1 MFAIPKFLPEIAL
14 QKYGVFS
21 KYAIYLQKNF
31 GKMKI
36 LGLGNA
42 LVDVLSKLESD
53 DLLADIGIQK
63 GAMDMISKEQMVAIR
78 KYQQGVETTKT
89 PGGAN
94 CNTMRA
100 ISLLG
105 GESGF
110 IGKVGDDSL
119 ADFYEEAIRSAG
131 AAAYLIKTTGMSG
144 SCTVFISPDG
154 ERTMGT
160 YLGPGPTILPD
171 EITDE
176 LLKQYDCIHIEG
188 YLIVND
194 TLVRETIKKA
204 KRLGLKVAL
213 DLANYNIVN
222 AYKGLL
228 EELIPQYVDILFANA
243 SEAEAFTGLPA
254 QEAVKAL
261 EQQVDIALVTLGKE
275 GSLIGSQGHFYHV
288 PAEGGKPVDTTG
300 AGDNFAAGFLYGLS
314 VGATLEQSARIGSM
328 LAGYVIDVVGP
339 QIPADK
345 WEQIKL
351 KVKAILS

>member
-1 MFAIPKFLPEIAL
+1 
-14 QKYGVFS
+14 
-21 KYAIYLQKNF
+21 
-31 GKMKI
+31 MKI

-53 DLLADIGIQK
+53 ETLVKIGIQK
-63 GAMDMISKEQMVAIR
+63 GAMDMISREQMYVIR
-78 KYQQGVETTKT
+78 KYQANTETTQA

-100 ISLLG
+100 IALLG
-105 GESGF
+105 GQSGF

-119 ADFYEEAIRSAG
+119 GQFYEEALLKAG
-131 AAAYLIKTTGMSG
+131 VASYLIKTEGPSG
-144 SCTVFISPDG
+144 ACTVFISPDG

-160 YLGPGPTILPD
+160 FLGPAPTISPD
-171 EITDE
+171 EITEDV
-176 LLKQYDCIHIEG
+176 LRNYNCIHIEG
-188 YLIVND
+188 YLIVNEE
-194 TLVRETIKKA
+194 LVRETMKKA

-228 EELIPQYVDILFANA
+228 EEVIPQYVDILFANA

-261 EQQVDIALVTLGKE
+261 EKQVDVALVTLGKE
-275 GSLIGSQGHFYHV
+275 GSLIGSHGQFYHV
-288 PAEGGKPVDTTG
+288 DAEGGKPVDTTG
-300 AGDNFAAGFLYGLS
+300 AGDNFAAGFLYGQS
-314 VGATLEQSARIGSM
+314 VGASLVQSAQIGSM
-328 LAGYVIDVVGP
+328 LSGYVIDVVGP
-339 QIPADK
+339 QVPADK

-351 KVKAILS
+351 KVKAILAGTKD